1 MTLIIGGTGQGK
13 LAYVKRRWKL
23 GEEAVSDSLGKQRV
37 VYKLESIIKEIH
49 SKGEDPV
56 SVVLTHARAHPDTI
70 YICDEVGC
78 GVVPVERWERAW
90 REAVGR
96 CCTALAAE
104 AELVERVF
112 CGLPMVLKGKRE
124 EK

>member
-1 MTLIIGGTGQGK
+1 MILIIGGVGQGK
-13 LAYVKRRWKL
+13 LDYVKQRWEL
-23 GEEAVSDSLGKQRV
+23 GEEDVSEALGEQRV
-37 VYKLESIIKEIH
+37 VYKLEAVIRGLQNEGK
-49 SKGEDPV
+49 DPV
-56 SVVLTHARAHPDTI
+56 SVVLAHAKAHPDTI

-112 CGLPMVLKGKRE
+112 CGLPMVLKGE
-124 EK
+124 QGEN